1 MKIAMVGQFP
11 PHIGG
16 VGVHIHSLSKELIRQ
31 GHEVYVIT
39 YPHKDIRDIDGIH
52 VIGTKGVNIPGL
64 RGLFFAI
71 NAKKELKEL
80 IEREDIDI
88 IHGHYLFPAGWAS
101 VKAGKSTNTKTY
113 VTSHGSD
120 MFELYKKQA
129 YTRPL
134 IRKVLKDADVVL
146 AVSNAL
152 KDEIIKTKI
161 PNIEK
166 KVRLHWN
173 SVDINKFK
181 TTKENES
188 KFRKELVH
196 EFNIAADK
204 PIILFVGNIIKRK
217 NIDLLLEAKKQLNTK
232 ANLVVVGDGPL
243 LEQLKAKAEKEY
255 FDGNLEN
262 VYFTGSRTDVEDII
276 PSCDL
281 LVLPSFT
288 ESFGLVLI
296 EALACGKPVI
306 GSNVGGIKEIITD
319 DVGLLIDP
327 NDSEDLTKAIDRILT
342 DKNLMEKFKSNARNR
357 AKDFAETKLPY
368 DELN

>member
-217 NIDLLLEAKKQLNTK
+217 NVDLLLEAKKQLNTK

>member
-16 VGVHIHSLSKELIRQ
+16 VGVHIHSLSKELIKQ

-39 YPHKDIRDIDGIH
+39 YPHKDIKDSDGIH
-52 VIGTKGVNIPGL
+52 VIGTKGINIPGL
-64 RGLFFAI
+64 RGLLFAI
-71 NAKKELKEL
+71 NAKKELKKL
-80 IEREDIDI
+80 VERENIDI
-88 IHGHYLFPAGWAS
+88 IHGHYLFPAGWAA

-120 MFELYKKQA
+120 MFELYKNKIF
-129 YTRPL
+129 TRPL
-134 IRKVLKDADVVL
+134 IKKVLKDADIIL
-146 AVSNAL
+146 AVSKAL
-152 KDEIIKTKI
+152 KEEIINTKI
-161 PNIEK
+161 PKIEE

-173 SVDINKFK
+173 GVDVNKFK
-181 TTKENES
+181 TTKNNEN
-188 KFRKELVH
+188 KFKKELVH

-217 NIDLLLEAKKQLNTK
+217 NVDLLIEAKKHMATK
-232 ANLVVVGDGPL
+232 ANLVIVGDGPYL
-243 LEQLKAKAEKEY
+243 NQLKDKAEKEY
-255 FDGNLEN
+255 YEGNIDN
-262 VYFTGSRTDVEDII
+262 VYFTGSRTDVEDIM

-281 LVLPSFT
+281 LVLPSLS
-288 ESFGLVLI
+288 ESFGLVLL

-306 GSNVGGIKEIITD
+306 GSNVGGISEIITE

-327 NDSEDLTKAIDRILT
+327 NDSKDLANAIDKILT
-342 DKNLMEKFKSNARNR
+342 DKELMEKFKSNARKR
-357 AKDFAETKLPY
+357 AMDFGEIKLPY